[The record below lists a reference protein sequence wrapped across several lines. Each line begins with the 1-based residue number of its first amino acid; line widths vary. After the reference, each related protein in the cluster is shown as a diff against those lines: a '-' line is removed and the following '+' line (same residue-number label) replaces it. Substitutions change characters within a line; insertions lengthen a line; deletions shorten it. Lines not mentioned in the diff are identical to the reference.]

1 MQRAGY
7 NGQDRPTRVH
17 PVLLGIP
24 QLLPHNRPNIHGD
37 LRGVSSTTFSEA
49 TTGDFT
55 DQPTAKEGRGN
66 MHLEDIEKSRYR
78 KRFRIVFVAIVVV
91 LAIVALGTSTLLI
104 AIFGTP
110 GESHFWL
117 NLAGVVVG
125 GGVVAL
131 ALIKLREH
139 PYLREVVY
147 VWDLKQQLNQV
158 YRKQAKIEPLVE
170 QNDPDAIAIMYFFY
184 RGSQQLYE
192 LDDNTIT
199 MDTITL
205 KIRALERRI
214 EELGLDITTDSFSK
228 AMLERF

>member
-1 MQRAGY
+1 
-7 NGQDRPTRVH
+7 
-17 PVLLGIP
+17 
-24 QLLPHNRPNIHGD
+24 
-37 LRGVSSTTFSEA
+37 
-49 TTGDFT
+49 
-55 DQPTAKEGRGN
+55 
-66 MHLEDIEKSRYR
+66 MHLEDIDKSRYR
-78 KRFRIVFVAIVVV
+78 QRFRIVFVAIALV

-131 ALIKLREH
+131 SLIKLRGH

-199 MDTITL
+199 MDTIML

-214 EELGLDITTDSFSK
+214 EELGLDITTDTFNK
-228 AMLERF
+228 TMLERF